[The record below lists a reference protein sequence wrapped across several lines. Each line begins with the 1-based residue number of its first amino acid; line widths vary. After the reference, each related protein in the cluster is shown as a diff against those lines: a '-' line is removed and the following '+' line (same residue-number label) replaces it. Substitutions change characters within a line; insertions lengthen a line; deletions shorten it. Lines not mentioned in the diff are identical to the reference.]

1 MKSRVADVFMNA
13 ASPGIT
19 ATAMLNAYYDT
30 YEDYLTAIAREMR
43 KENTAVVDAGFILQL
58 DASDLAIER
67 TMLLSNT

>member
-13 ASPGIT
+13 ASPGII

-43 KENTAVVDAGFILQL
+43 KEYTAVVDAGFILQL